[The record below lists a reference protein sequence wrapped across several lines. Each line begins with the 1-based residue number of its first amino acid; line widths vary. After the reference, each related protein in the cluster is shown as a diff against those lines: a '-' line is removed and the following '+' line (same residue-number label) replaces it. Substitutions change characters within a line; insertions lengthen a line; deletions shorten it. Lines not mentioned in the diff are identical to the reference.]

1 MRSDINSIECKN
13 CGNEFSGNFCNH
25 CGQTAAT
32 NKVDATFIYE
42 DLKKTFIQFNSGF
55 FFTLKKMFLNPGG
68 FMEQYLQGKRIHYTK
83 PFAFLIITCGLNVLL
98 YHYLHVDIV
107 LNAIEGIDAK
117 QSNDFIFDHYVQI
130 QLLILPVYAAVSVL
144 FFGQK
149 TYNFLNLL
157 SSIRS

>member
-13 CGNEFSGNFCNH
+13 CGNEFSGKFCNH

-42 DLKKTFIQFNSGF
+42 DLKRTFIQFNSGF

-107 LNAIEGIDAK
+107 LNGIEGIDAK
-117 QSNDFIFDHYVQI
+117 QIQKSYTSFDQKIKPKQPHTQAKS
-130 QLLILPVYAAVSVL
+130 AAESAHN
-144 FFGQK
+144 GR
-149 TYNFLNLL
+149 
-157 SSIRS
+157 I